1 VLITIILKKKLNGG
15 DGSESAEEY
24 GDTDNFGNQS

>member
-1 VLITIILKKKLNGG
+1 MTLKKKLNSD

-24 GDTDNFGNQS
+24 GDADNFGNQS